1 MKIRKLILALA
12 HKAIAAAHT
21 IIVRE
26 QAALE
31 KEAADLYIAAS
42 NAYKLASQKATEA
55 LEHKF
60 HAQDVERA
68 KKETVTK

>member
-1 MKIRKLILALA
+1 MKATIRKFLLALA
-12 HKAIAAAHT
+12 HKAIDKAHT
-21 IIVRE
+21 VIVKE

-42 NAYKLASQKATEA
+42 NAYKLAAKKSTQA

-68 KKETVTK
+68 KK